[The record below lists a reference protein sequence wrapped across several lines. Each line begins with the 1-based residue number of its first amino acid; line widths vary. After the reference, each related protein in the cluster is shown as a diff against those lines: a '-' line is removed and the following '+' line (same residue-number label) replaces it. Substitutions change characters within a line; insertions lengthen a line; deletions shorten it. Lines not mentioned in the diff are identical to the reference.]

1 MLSWATQVESI
12 LEAEQDLSREGGW
25 WGRHRGAI
33 YYSLQA
39 QALTLFGVGEGEKL
53 ALGVVLWFSFQCVEY
68 IEGRW
73 MRGACAL

>member
-12 LEAEQDLSREGGW
+12 SEAEQDLSREGGW
-25 WGRHRGAI
+25 WGQHRGAI

-39 QALTLFGVGEGEKL
+39 QALALFGVGEEEKL
-53 ALGVVLWFSFQCVEY
+53 APGVVLWFSFQCVEY